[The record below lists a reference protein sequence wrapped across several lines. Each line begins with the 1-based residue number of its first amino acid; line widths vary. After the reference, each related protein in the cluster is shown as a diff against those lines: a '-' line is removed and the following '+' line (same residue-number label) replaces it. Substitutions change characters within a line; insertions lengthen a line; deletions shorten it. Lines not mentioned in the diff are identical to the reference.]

1 MALTDNRLFVR
12 DGKLVAE
19 WNVHAKAGDY
29 VSVRSLGEHG
39 YCCRIGQDPVEIKIF
54 LDAKHAEK
62 IREQLDALL
71 DDALLDSVDLHPTTD
86 ELAASTPLVEAPD

>member
-12 DGKLVAE
+12 DDKLVAE

-54 LDAKHAEK
+54 LDAEHAEK

-71 DDALLDSVDLHPTTD
+71 DPVDSTTPQPTND
-86 ELAASTPLVEAPD
+86 ELAASTPLVGRATP